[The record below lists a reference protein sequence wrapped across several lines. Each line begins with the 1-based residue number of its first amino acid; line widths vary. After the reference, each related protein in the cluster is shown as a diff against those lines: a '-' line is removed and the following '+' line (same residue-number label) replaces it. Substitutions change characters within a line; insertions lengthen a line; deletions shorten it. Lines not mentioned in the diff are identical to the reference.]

1 MNADAETKAAATP
14 LAPKSRRRLGV
25 VGPLLVLAAFCALIA
40 LGTWQVQRLH
50 WKEGLLATIAER
62 MHSDPVPLAAIE
74 KLQREGKDVEYRPVK
89 VSGTFDNS
97 KERHFFATYQGAS
110 GYFVYTPLT
119 TDAGETIFINRG
131 FVPFDRKD
139 PSTRPGSFVEGET
152 TVTGL
157 ARAAPAEKPSF
168 IVPDNEVAKN
178 VFYWKDLKTMA
189 GSVGIADRKLVPFF
203 IDAARKPNSNALP
216 IGGVTVVDLP
226 NNHLQYAFTWYGLA
240 AVLAIIVASSLYK
253 RRMGK

>member
-1 MNADAETKAAATP
+1 MNADADTKPAATP
-14 LAPKSRRRLGV
+14 LAPKPHRP
-25 VGPLLVLAAFCALIA
+25 VGIVGAFLVIVAFCALIA
-40 LGTWQVQRLH
+40 LGTWQVQRLQ

-62 MHSDPVPLAAIE
+62 MHSDPVPLSEIE
-74 KLQREGKDVEYRPVK
+74 KLHREGKDVEYRPVK

-97 KERHFFATYQGAS
+97 KERYFFATYQGAS

-119 TDAGETIFINRG
+119 TDAGEIVFVNRG
-131 FVPFDRKD
+131 FVPFDRKE

-152 TVTGL
+152 TLTGL

-168 IVPDNEVAKN
+168 IVPDNQVAKN
-178 VFYWKDLKTMA
+178 VFYWKDLRAMA
-189 GSVGIADRKLVPFF
+189 ESTGVAGQKLVPFF
-203 IDAARKPNSNALP
+203 IDAARKPHSNALP

-240 AVLAIIVASSLYK
+240 AVLAIVVASSLYK
-253 RRMGK
+253 RRSAK